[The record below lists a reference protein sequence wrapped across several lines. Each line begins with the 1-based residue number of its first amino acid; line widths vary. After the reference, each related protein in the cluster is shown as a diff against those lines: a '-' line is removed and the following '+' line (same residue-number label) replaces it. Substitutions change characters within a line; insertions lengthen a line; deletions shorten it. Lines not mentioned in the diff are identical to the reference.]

1 MFHNYLVSAFNKF
14 ALVTCLTTCF
24 KDLHCLLVGCFQVV
38 DDTSYEGEG
47 EGEGEEED
55 EEDDEEGGGDELSE
69 GNEGDTE
76 VRHLNDITILNA
88 MACYKLTLSQV
99 LGDLWQCFSI

>member
-1 MFHNYLVSAFNKF
+1 M
-14 ALVTCLTTCF
+14 
-24 KDLHCLLVGCFQVV
+24 V
-38 DDTSYEGEG
+38 DDTSYEDEG
-47 EGEGEEED
+47 EG

>member
-38 DDTSYEGEG
+38 DDTSYEDEG
-47 EGEGEEED
+47 EGEDEEEN
-55 EEDDEEGGGDELSE
+55 EEDDEEGGGDE
-69 GNEGDTE
+69 
-76 VRHLNDITILNA
+76 
-88 MACYKLTLSQV
+88 
-99 LGDLWQCFSI
+99 